1 VVDARGTVV
10 SCTGRAAALLGCH
23 PDALRGHDVVELFE
37 NPGTWAVLVSGA
49 VGGRQNTGGVVLLR
63 PGGGTLHVRL
73 RLTVLVPDGSHG
85 AHLLLRMGS
94 DADEAVT
101 VGSGTARPR
110 ETARRVEDGAPDR
123 ARSAPTGDSAQ
134 ERADLLYASAAAIG
148 GSLDIARNA
157 EDLAAVL
164 VPAFA
169 DLASVD
175 LTHAVLQGEE
185 PTPFTGRT
193 PLLRVA
199 VAAVDGWPQEA
210 YPLGATLTLGDVTG
224 EQVRRG
230 AAGFLA
236 DLTDVRAILAG
247 KEERSRLLLPDAA
260 TSLLLMPV
268 QARGLVLGAVLLWR
282 AGERRR
288 FDETDASL
296 ADEVASRAALSID
309 NARRYTK
316 ERRTAETLQRSLLPR
331 VVSDSTAAETSGVYV
346 PGGTPEGIGGSWFDV
361 IELSSARVAFLV
373 GRVPGH
379 GLGATAAMG
388 RLRAA
393 VGTLADLDPPPDEL
407 LSHLDDLVVRFANTD
422 DRDPVRA
429 GIEGAL
435 RGASCVY
442 VTYDPLTGRC
452 LIASAGHPG
461 PVLVRGSAAGSGAA
475 AERGATGSAGAEE
488 AGEFGAAELP
498 PPEGLVAERVEVS
511 AGPPLGTGGGP
522 FEMTELRLAAGDVL
536 AFHSDGAARRVDERD
551 DERDKEREGAQD
563 GGRDG
568 TRDGAV
574 TDRDQDDAGKRRR
587 QAAVYEAARSAAAS
601 GRSMAATGRELLS
614 RLSDPAPGH
623 DQSLLLARVRELP
636 AGRTAGWTVTADPE
650 AVAAVRSGVTAQL
663 AAWDLADLAFSTEL
677 IVSELV
683 TNAIRYAGAPI
694 SVRLIK
700 DQRLVCEV
708 SDPSQT
714 QPHLRRARLTDEG
727 GRGLFLIAQLT
738 HRWGS
743 RYTPDGKTIWTEQ
756 LLTGH

>member
-1 VVDARGTVV
+1 MV
-10 SCTGRAAALLGCH
+10 SCTGRAADLLGCS
-23 PDALRGHDVVELFE
+23 PEQLRGRNVVEMFE
-37 NPGTWAVLVSGA
+37 DPRTWAVLASGA

-73 RLTVLVPDGSHG
+73 RVSVLVSGGPRG
-85 AHLLLRMGS
+85 AFLLMRMAQGG
-94 DADEAVT
+94 AEEAVRAEE
-101 VGSGTARPR
+101 GSTEALPAAQAENGPLSRPQAPVAGAR
-110 ETARRVEDGAPDR
+110 
-123 ARSAPTGDSAQ
+123 AQ

-148 GSLDIARNA
+148 GSLDITRNA

-185 PTPFTGRT
+185 PAPFTGAT
-193 PLLRVA
+193 PLRRVA
-199 VAAVDGWPQEA
+199 VSAVGAWPQDV
-210 YPLGATLTLGDVTG
+210 YPLGATLTFGETTG

-236 DLTDVRAILAG
+236 DLRDVRAILSEN
-247 KEERSRLLLPDAA
+247 EERTRLLLPEAA

-282 AGERRR
+282 SGDRRR

-331 VVSDSTAAETSGVYV
+331 VVGDGTAAETSGVYV

-393 VGTLADLDPPPDEL
+393 VGTLADLDPAPDEL
-407 LSHLDDLVVRFANTD
+407 LSHLDDLVVRFSSTD
-422 DRDPVRA
+422 DSGPRHE

-435 RGASCVY
+435 SGACCVY
-442 VTYDPLTGRC
+442 ATYDPLTGRC

-461 PVLVRGSAAGSGAA
+461 PVLVRASTAGA
-475 AERGATGSAGAEE
+475 GSAGEVRE
-488 AGEFGAAELP
+488 GQDPVERPPAG
-498 PPEGLVAERVEVS
+498 GLVAEQVEVN
-511 AGPPLGTGGGP
+511 AGPPLGTGSGP
-522 FEMTELRLAAGDVL
+522 FEMTELRLDAGDIL
-536 AFHSDGAARRVDERD
+536 TFHSDGRPQRNDPAKLRRTE
-551 DERDKEREGAQD
+551 
-563 GGRDG
+563 
-568 TRDGAV
+568 AV
-574 TDRDQDDAGKRRR
+574 RN
-587 QAAVYEAARSAAAS
+587 AARSAAAS
-601 GRSMAATGRELLS
+601 GRSMADTGRELLGL
-614 RLSDPAPGH
+614 LSEPAPDH
-623 DQSLLLARVRELP
+623 DQALLLARTRALP
-636 AGRTAGWTVTADPE
+636 DDRTAGWTVTADPE
-650 AVAAVRSGVTAQL
+650 AVAEVRSGVTAQL
-663 AAWDLADLAFSTEL
+663 DAWGLTELAFSTEL

-694 SVRLIK
+694 GVRLIR
-700 DQRLVCEV
+700 DQRLICEV

-743 RYTPDGKTIWTEQ
+743 RYKPDGKTIWTEQ
-756 LLTGH
+756 LLNGN

>member
-1 VVDARGTVV
+1 MGSSGPGRRGDADGPEGPARPSRGDAALVVDARKTVV
-10 SCTGRAAALLGCH
+10 SCTRRAAALLGCS
-23 PDALRGHDVVELFE
+23 PAALRGRDVVDLFE
-37 NPGTWAVLVSGA
+37 DPGTWSVLASGA
-49 VGGRQNTGGVVLLR
+49 LGGRQNTGGVVLLR

-73 RLTVLVPDGSHG
+73 RVSVLVPDGTHG
-85 AHLLLRMGS
+85 AHFLLRMAQG
-94 DADEAVT
+94 
-101 VGSGTARPR
+101 GPPG
-110 ETARRVEDGAPDR
+110 PDR
-123 ARSAPTGDSAQ
+123 AEPGAAAQDPGPSAEDTEPRAEDGPLRRPRLATAGVTAS
-134 ERADLLYASAAAIG
+134 ERADLRYASAAAIG
-148 GSLDIARNA
+148 GSLDITRNA

-169 DLASVD
+169 DLAAVD
-175 LTHAVLQGEE
+175 LTLSVLQGEE
-185 PTPFTGRT
+185 PAPFTGAT
-193 PLLRVA
+193 PLSRVA
-199 VAAVDGWPQEA
+199 VASVGEWPQEL
-210 YPLGATLTLGDVTG
+210 YPRGATLTVGDVAS

-230 AAGFLA
+230 AAGFLP
-236 DLTDVRAILAG
+236 DLTELRSLLAAQ
-247 KEERSRLLLPDAA
+247 EERSRLFLPPGA

-268 QARGLVLGAVLLWR
+268 QARGLVLGTVLLWR
-282 AGERRR
+282 TGRRR
-288 FDETDASL
+288 PFDENDAGL

-331 VVSDSTAAETSGVYV
+331 VVEESTAAETSGVYV

-393 VGTLADLDPPPDEL
+393 VGTLADLDPAPDEL

-422 DRDPVRA
+422 DRDPVHT

-442 VTYDPLTGRC
+442 ATYDPLTGRC

-461 PVLVRGSAAGSGAA
+461 PVLVRGGAAGPGQAA
-475 AERGATGSAGAEE
+475 APDPAGPDAAEPPAGAEPP
-488 AGEFGAAELP
+488 AATEP
-498 PPEGLVAERVEVS
+498 LVAEQVEVT
-511 AGPPLGTGGGP
+511 AGPPLGTGNGP
-522 FEMTELRLAAGDVL
+522 FEMAELLLSAGDVL
-536 AFHSDGAARRVDERD
+536 VFHSDGAAPRD
-551 DERDKEREGAQD
+551 DP
-563 GGRDG
+563 
-568 TRDGAV
+568 
-574 TDRDQDDAGKRRR
+574 AGHRR
-587 QAAVYEAARSAAAS
+587 QAAVAEVARSAAAS
-601 GRSMAATGRELLS
+601 GRSMADAGRELLG
-614 RLSDPAPGH
+614 RLSDPAPDH
-623 DQSLLLARVRELP
+623 DQALLLARTRELP
-636 AGRTAGWTVTADPE
+636 ADRTAGWTVTADPE
-650 AVAAVRSGVTAQL
+650 AVAEVRSGVTDQL
-663 AAWDLADLAFSTEL
+663 TAWGLTELAFSTEL

-694 SVRLIK
+694 TVRLIK
-700 DQRLVCEV
+700 DQRLICEV

-743 RYTPDGKTIWTEQ
+743 RYTPEGKTIWTEQ
-756 LLTGH
+756 LLTPR